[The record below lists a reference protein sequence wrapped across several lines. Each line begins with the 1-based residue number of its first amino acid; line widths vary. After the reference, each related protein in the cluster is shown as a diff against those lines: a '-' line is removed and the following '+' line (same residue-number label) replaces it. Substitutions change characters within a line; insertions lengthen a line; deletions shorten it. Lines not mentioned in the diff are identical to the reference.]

1 VRDRQLGTT
10 TLVTIGEGGPAGN
23 GESDSGVIS
32 ADGAVIAFRSEA
44 DNLIAGDTNGH
55 TDVYVSERS
64 VSLVWGDNNCAD
76 DVGPV
81 DSLLT
86 LRHDAGLGANTGD
99 CPEFGSAVPASGP
112 ALVWGDIDCDGAIGA
127 VDALKVLR
135 HDAGLSVQQEEGCPE
150 IGEPIG

>member
-1 VRDRQLGTT
+1 MT
-10 TLVTIGEGGPAGN
+10 
-23 GESDSGVIS
+23 
-32 ADGAVIAFRSEA
+32 
-44 DNLIAGDTNGH
+44 
-55 TDVYVSERS
+55 
-64 VSLVWGDNNCAD
+64 WGDHNCAD
-76 DVGPV
+76 GVGPV

-86 LRHDAGLGANTGD
+86 LRHDAGLSTNTGD

-112 ALVWGDIDCDGAIGA
+112 ALTWGDIDCDGAIGA